1 MQEEEEGEDPG
12 PAEEPEELMKWFGRD
27 WTATAS
33 LRDTGRAHSTG
44 DCFEDVGL
52 PALPASTACC
62 FGGMGLPA
70 LPAGT
75 ACCVEGMGF
84 PALPLGTARS
94 CLSDC
99 RERMAQL
106 RSAC

>member
-1 MQEEEEGEDPG
+1 MQDEKEGEDPG

-44 DCFEDVGL
+44 ECFEDVGVFNL
-52 PALPASTACC
+52 SAWRACW
-62 FGGMGLPA
+62 FEGLGLPA

-75 ACCVEGMGF
+75 ACCFEGMDLT
-84 PALPLGTARS
+84 ALPVGTACS
-94 CLSDC
+94 CCRDR
-99 RERMAQL
+99 RERMPQQETAW
-106 RSAC
+106 

>member
-1 MQEEEEGEDPG
+1 MTCQCNMQEEEEGEDPG

-52 PALPASTACC
+52 PALPVDTACC
-62 FGGMGLPA
+62 FEDMVLPA
-70 LPAGT
+70 LPAGKSMQHS
-75 ACCVEGMGF
+75 CC
-84 PALPLGTARS
+84 S
-94 CLSDC
+94 SSSSYC
-99 RERMAQL
+99 RERMPQL
-106 RSAC
+106 HSAR